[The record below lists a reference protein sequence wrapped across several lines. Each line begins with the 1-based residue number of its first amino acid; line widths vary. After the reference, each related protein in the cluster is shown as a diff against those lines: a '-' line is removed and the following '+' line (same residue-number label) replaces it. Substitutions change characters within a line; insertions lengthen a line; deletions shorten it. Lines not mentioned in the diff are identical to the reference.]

1 MILLPQSYR
10 PHHPNLE
17 FRKFTDINK
26 KSSISVQFCSYFQ
39 GLIYPLVGQSLKV
52 WTKLDQNC
60 GFSINSFLFQNS
72 KLGWWGL
79 YFWWKKFSTSLKSKS
94 QKNFDITNIPFLS
107 VNKFWYAPFQNFK
120 SLHIKSQLSMLLLT
134 FCEIRKTT
142 QLKKK
147 VFLTCHIL
155 YFFLWQCK
163 DHKASSPNIS
173 RSIAHIE
180 LFGKAR
186 DTA

>member
-1 MILLPQSYR
+1 MLNTMKPLGAQSEKHQI
-10 PHHPNLE
+10 PKEITIFL
-17 FRKFTDINK
+17 KQS
-26 KSSISVQFCSYFQ
+26 KSMLQA
-39 GLIYPLVGQSLKV
+39 LKMLQS
-52 WTKLDQNC
+52 
-60 GFSINSFLFQNS
+60 F
-72 KLGWWGL
+72 
-79 YFWWKKFSTSLKSKS
+79 YFWWNMFSTSLKSKS

-147 VFLTCHIL
+147 VFLPCHIL